1 MNPIRLS
8 AIYIRILKETSL
20 YGKRVFF
27 PEIVSKRISISYPII
42 VVSISIGISF
52 TKGEENSSSF
62 NKISLKI
69 WPFPFRY

>member
-1 MNPIRLS
+1 MRPIKQS
-8 AIYIRILKETSL
+8 ANCIRILNDTSL

-27 PEIVSKRISISYPII
+27 PEIVWKSVSISYPIN

-52 TKGEENSSSF
+52 TKADENSSSF

-69 WPFPFRY
+69 